1 MMPPIKQ
8 KLTRHA
14 PPGVGKNTR
23 LVLAIGL
30 KVEGDIVSVQVIAS
44 DMITSFHQALC
55 VLILSN
61 M

>member
-1 MMPPIKQ
+1 M
-8 KLTRHA
+8 
-14 PPGVGKNTR
+14 GVKR
-23 LVLAIGL
+23 GL
-30 KVEGDIVSVQVIAS
+30 IILSRELLNEYIEAKGDIVSVQVIAS